1 MWVGHFG
8 RKKLAF
14 VGTIPGRGWG
24 GGERRKR
31 GTGIDWRPNL

>member
-14 VGTIPGRGWG
+14 FGTIPGRGVEVERG
-24 GGERRKR
+24 GR
-31 GTGIDWRPNL
+31 GVQE